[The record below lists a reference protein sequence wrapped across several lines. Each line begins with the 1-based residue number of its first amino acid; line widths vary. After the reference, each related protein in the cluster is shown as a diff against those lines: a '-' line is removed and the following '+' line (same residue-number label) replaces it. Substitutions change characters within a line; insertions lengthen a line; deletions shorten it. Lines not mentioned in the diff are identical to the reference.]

1 MKSKHKRM
9 KQKRAELAIL
19 ITRKAF
25 PKYNTYVTAS
35 CVVNALHPM
44 MVANQAKFIA
54 AFTKRVSAPLL
65 HLTDDAVQSKKYV
78 ISFLRRLAHY
88 YGNFLASKRKSI
100 VVNGRT
106 MSQYSYAL
114 VKV

>member
-1 MKSKHKRM
+1 M

-35 CVVNALHPM
+35 SIVQALHPM
-44 MVANQAKFIA
+44 LVSNRQKFIA

-65 HLTDDAVQSKKYV
+65 HLTEDAVQSKRHV

-100 VVNGRT
+100 VVEGHT